1 MSPRSDRFRPSRA
14 GVINVWDYVD
24 EEFVFADGRLVLRG
38 HNGSGKTKALEVLFP
53 FILDGYTD
61 ARRLDPFSGQ
71 NRTMKSNLLYRGQD
85 SEYGYVWMEFART
98 GSQEREGTETV
109 TLVIGLRAHRHRD
122 GVTPSFFVTDQ
133 RLGVDFGLLASDGR
147 PLTERQLKG
156 VLGEDAFRSTAA
168 DYRRAVDARLFGLGE
183 RYVQLL
189 DLLLALR
196 RPLLAKDLDPEKVS
210 ETLTSGL
217 SPLDEELV
225 DQAARDFTNL
235 SAVQR
240 RFDQASTAHA
250 ATTAFVGEY
259 AAYLT
264 AHSRHRLARVHT
276 ATGQTVEQARAI
288 AEARDTRERATLTH
302 AAATDRAEE
311 HDARIRRLA
320 ARKGGLEAHEA
331 FRSHAALE
339 IERAHSAENARALAE
354 QQTRLDDQA
363 GEVAALQWEADRVA
377 ADLEHGRARTAELA
391 AELAE
396 SAGQAGLDHDGEG
409 PADSGEDL
417 TATAQARATAR
428 RADVAAV
435 RERLAE
441 LARAE
446 TARGAAERASTQ
458 AEDRLG
464 RSEAECA
471 RAAEDLAAARA
482 TAADALTAWAGHWA
496 EGPAPVTDTACVA
509 ALAEALEGVG
519 RPGTPTVAEVYGE
532 HTDQQRLDAA
542 AHTRTLETDR
552 DQLAAEIDRL
562 TREREDI
569 AAERDDAPPADAL
582 RTASREGRPGAPLWQ
597 LVRFADAVGDDEA
610 AAIEGA
616 LHGAGLLTA
625 WVLPP
630 DADATR
636 AALTAGAAD
645 AYLLPAGGA
654 AVGEGPT
661 LADVLV
667 PEQQDRVPEH
677 VIARVLASVRLTDDS
692 GGSPGDLT
700 DAVQPPGPVGSEGS
714 ADTTGGAGAGG
725 TAAHAVSTG
734 ARFAQGMLVG
744 ASPKAA
750 PEFIGATNRAH
761 RRRERLAECDA
772 RIAELDERRAGVA
785 EQLDRAG
792 ELLKAFTRA
801 RAALPETTTI
811 DRAVRRVDQQ
821 STLLASARAENE
833 ERRRDLD
840 AAVAEA
846 DAHRHQVRAVAAE
859 RAMPAQPDT
868 VDAVARAVDDF
879 LETARQ
885 LHTARTEVDRHTADL
900 EGREET
906 LARLRGRLEEDRERH
921 EERTREHER
930 AVAELTAKQEGIDA
944 PVRELMA
951 ELEQVKEGLHRAREE
966 HQSAQ
971 KEAAAAHEAMIRADE
986 KLEGGQRAL
995 ADSLTALFEQAD
1007 AFAALTH
1014 PDLRATLGV
1023 DTAHAWPDRRSW
1035 PAPDEAAEQVLAS
1048 VSGDPE
1054 AAVRAVL
1061 PGHAAELLDAFTA
1074 AVGSGAAVTDGDL
1087 KSVSTRISNAL
1098 RVFQDTLGG
1107 DAEGYRV
1114 DHDLGV
1120 SGVITVFV
1128 NDETG
1133 RNPVSVFARVIAE
1146 RVEEQG
1152 ALLREEERGV
1162 LEDELLT
1169 GIAQQIHERVR
1180 VARDLVVGMDGD
1192 TRSRPMSSGTRIG
1205 IRWSRS
1211 DRVTEHQ
1218 ATAARLVRRDT
1229 DGLGA
1234 SGLTRL
1240 REVLREMIREH
1251 HAAHPRATYKQ
1262 VLSAVLDYRTWYRFE
1277 LRLAVPGQ
1285 EEVKLTRNKHEQMSG
1300 GEKSAAIHLPLFAA
1314 ANALYTSA
1322 APTCPRMVALDEA
1335 FAGIDDRYKPE
1346 LMGLTVTFDLDMF
1359 MTGHDLWVHY
1369 DTVPMAAHYDM
1380 HHDKGAHT
1388 VSAMLMLWDGAQTI
1402 DADAGFSGNE
1412 ELAARLLGVTPSR
1425 FAPLSSAGTLLED
1438 ADA

>member
-98 GSQEREGTETV
+98 GPGEGTETV

-133 RLGVDFGLLASDGR
+133 RLGVDFGLLATDGR

-217 SPLDEELV
+217 SPLDEELL

-235 SAVQR
+235 AAVQR

-264 AHSRHRLARVHT
+264 AHARHRLARVHT
-276 ATGQTVEQARAI
+276 AAGQTAEQARAI
-288 AEARDTRERATLTH
+288 AEARDTRERATLAH
-302 AAATDRAEE
+302 AAATGRAEE

-320 ARKGGLEAHEA
+320 ARRGGLEAHEA

-339 IERAHSAENARALAE
+339 IERAHSAETARALAE
-354 QQTRLDDQA
+354 QRARLDDQA
-363 GEVAALQWEADRVA
+363 GEVTALQREADRVA
-377 ADLEHGRARTAELA
+377 ADLEHGRARTGELA

-396 SAGQAGLDHDGEG
+396 NAAQAGLDHDGEG
-409 PADSGEDL
+409 PADTGDDL
-417 TATAQARATAR
+417 SATARARATAR

-446 TARGAAERASTQ
+446 TARGAAERAFAQ

-464 RSEAECA
+464 RGEAECA
-471 RAAEDLAAARA
+471 RAADDLAAARA
-482 TAADALTAWAGHWA
+482 GAADALTAWAAHWV
-496 EGPAPVTDTACVA
+496 EGPAPVTDAACVA
-509 ALAEALEGVG
+509 ALTEALEGVG
-519 RPGTPTVAEVYGE
+519 RPGTPTVSEVYGE

-552 DQLAAEIDRL
+552 DRLGAEIDRL
-562 TREREDI
+562 TRERADI

-610 AAIEGA
+610 AAVEGA
-616 LHGAGLLTA
+616 LYGAGLLTA
-625 WVLPP
+625 WVHP

-636 AALTAGAAD
+636 AALASGGAD
-645 AYLLPAGGA
+645 AYLLPAEGA
-654 AVGEGPT
+654 AAPEGPT

-667 PEQQDRVPEH
+667 PERQDRVPEH
-677 VIARVLASVRLTDDS
+677 VIARVLASVRLVRD
-692 GGSPGDLT
+692 
-700 DAVQPPGPVGSEGS
+700 SEGS
-714 ADTTGGAGAGG
+714 AGAADTVQSLGAAGAGG
-725 TAAHAVSTG
+725 AADATGAGGAAVHTVGTG

-744 ASPKAA
+744 VSPKAA

-772 RIAELDERRAGVA
+772 RIAELDERRARVA

-801 RAALPETTTI
+801 RAALPETATI

-821 STLLASARAENE
+821 STLLASARAESE

-840 AAVAEA
+840 AAVAEV

-859 RAMPAQPDT
+859 RAMPAQPEA

-879 LETARQ
+879 LETARR
-885 LHTARTEVDRHTADL
+885 LHTARAEVDRHTVDL
-900 EGREET
+900 DGRKET
-906 LARLRGRLEEDRERH
+906 LDRLRARLEEDRERH

-930 AVAELTAKQEGIDA
+930 AAAELAAKQEGIDA

-951 ELEQVKEGLHRAREE
+951 ELEQVKEELHRVREE
-966 HQSAQ
+966 HQGAQ

-995 ADSLTALFEQAD
+995 TDSLAALFEQAD

-1035 PAPDEAAEQVLAS
+1035 PAPQEAAEQVLAAAPD
-1048 VSGDPE
+1048 DPE
-1054 AAVRAVL
+1054 TAVRAVL
-1061 PGHAAELLDAFTA
+1061 PGRAAELIDAFTA

-1098 RVFQDTLGG
+1098 RAFQDTLGG

-1114 DHDLGV
+1114 DHELGV

-1133 RNPVSVFARVIAE
+1133 RNPVSAFARVIAE

-1180 VARDLVVGMDGD
+1180 VARDLVVSMDRD

-1229 DGLGA
+1229 DELGA

-1251 HAAHPRATYKQ
+1251 HAAHPRTTYKQ

-1369 DTVPMAAHYDM
+1369 DSVPMAAHYDM

-1412 ELAARLLGVTPSR
+1412 ELAAQLLGITPSR

>member
-1 MSPRSDRFRPSRA
+1 MSSPRFRPSRA

-85 SEYGYVWMEFART
+85 AEYGYVWMEFARAT
-98 GSQEREGTETV
+98 TDTEDGDTETV

-122 GVTPSFFVTDQ
+122 GVVPSFFVTDQ

-156 VLGEDAFRSTAA
+156 ALGEAAFQSTAA

-235 SAVQR
+235 AAVQR

-264 AHSRHRLARVHT
+264 AHARHRLARVHAATEQT
-276 ATGQTVEQARAI
+276 AEQARAI
-288 AEARDTRERATLTH
+288 TEARDTREEATLAH
-302 AAATDRAEE
+302 AAATERAEGYE
-311 HDARIRRLA
+311 AEIRRLT
-320 ARKGGLEAHEA
+320 ARKDGLEAHEA

-339 IERAHSAENARALAE
+339 IERTHSAETARALEE
-354 QQTRLDDQA
+354 QQGRLDDQA
-363 GEVAALQWEADRVA
+363 GEVTTLQREAERVA
-377 ADLEHGRARTAELA
+377 TSLEHGRARTRELV

-396 SAGQAGLDHDGEG
+396 TAGQAGFDHDGEG
-409 PADSGEDL
+409 HADTGDDL
-417 TATAQARATAR
+417 PATAQARATAR

-446 TARGAAERASTQ
+446 TARGTAERASAQ
-458 AEDRLG
+458 ADERL
-464 RSEAECA
+464 RRRAAECA
-471 RAAEDLAAARA
+471 RAEEELAAARSG
-482 TAADALTAWAGHWA
+482 AADALTVWAGHWA
-496 EGPAPVTDTACVA
+496 DGPAPVTDAACVT
-509 ALAEALEGVG
+509 ALAEALEAFGA
-519 RPGTPTVAEVYGE
+519 PGTPTVGEVYGE

-542 AHTRTLETDR
+542 AHARTLETRR
-552 DQLAAEIDRL
+552 DQLDAEIDRL
-562 TREREDI
+562 TRERGDI
-569 AAERDDAPPADAL
+569 AAERDDAPPADDL

-597 LVRFADAVGDDEA
+597 LVRFADAVADTDA

-616 LHGAGLLTA
+616 LHAAGLLTA
-625 WVLPP
+625 WVHP

-636 AALTAGAAD
+636 AALTEGGAD
-645 AYLLPAGGA
+645 AYLLPTADT
-654 AVGEGPT
+654 AVREGPT

-667 PEQQDRVPEH
+667 PEQQDLVPED
-677 VIARVLASVRLTDDS
+677 VITRVLASVRL
-692 GGSPGDLT
+692 
-700 DAVQPPGPVGSEGS
+700 
-714 ADTTGGAGAGG
+714 ADTGEA
-725 TAAHAVSTG
+725 AAHAVSVRGT
-734 ARFAQGMLVG
+734 FAQGMLVG
-744 ASPKAA
+744 AYSKAA
-750 PEFIGATNRAH
+750 PEFVGATNRAH
-761 RRRERLAECDA
+761 RRRERLASCDA
-772 RIAELDERRAGVA
+772 RVAELTEQRAQVTD
-785 EQLDRAG
+785 QLDRAG

-801 RAALPETTTI
+801 RTALPETTPI
-811 DRAVRRVDQQ
+811 DRAVRRVDEQ
-821 STLLASARAENE
+821 STLLASARAESE

-840 AAVAEA
+840 AAVAEV
-846 DAHRHQVRAVAAE
+846 DAHRHQVRTVATE
-859 RAMPAQPDT
+859 RAMPAQPEA
-868 VDAVARAVDDF
+868 VDAVSRAVDDF
-879 LETARQ
+879 LETARL
-885 LHTARTEVDRHTADL
+885 LHAARAEVARHTADL
-900 EGREET
+900 DNRQET
-906 LARLRGRLEEDRERH
+906 VTRLRGRLEEDRERH
-921 EERTREHER
+921 EERVREHER
-930 AVAELTAKQEGIDA
+930 AAAELAAKQESISA

-951 ELEQVKEGLHRAREE
+951 ELEQVKERLSGARED
-966 HQSAQ
+966 HQRAQ
-971 KEAAAAHEAMIRADE
+971 KEAATAHEAMIRADE
-986 KLEGGQRAL
+986 KLGGGQRAL
-995 ADSLTALFEQAD
+995 TESLTALFDHAD
-1007 AFAALTH
+1007 AFTALAH

-1023 DTAHAWPDRRSW
+1023 DPAPVWPDRSSW
-1035 PAPDEAAEQVLAS
+1035 PAPDRAAERILAS
-1048 VSGDPE
+1048 SPTDP
-1054 AAVRAVL
+1054 ADAVRAVL
-1061 PGHAAELLDAFTA
+1061 PGAELLDAFTA
-1074 AVGSGAAVTDGDL
+1074 AVGSGAEVTDGDL
-1087 KSVSTRISNAL
+1087 KTASTRISQAL

-1133 RNPVSVFARVIAE
+1133 RNPVSAFARVIAE

-1152 ALLREEERGV
+1152 ALLGEEERGV

-1180 VARDLVVGMDGD
+1180 VARGLVANMDRD

-1218 ATAARLVRRDT
+1218 ASAARLVRRDAAE
-1229 DGLGA
+1229 LGA
-1234 SGLTRL
+1234 SGLTQL

-1262 VLSAVLDYRTWYRFE
+1262 ILSAVLDYRTWYRFE

-1285 EEVKLTRNKHEQMSG
+1285 EEVKLTKNKHEQMSG

-1322 APTCPRMVALDEA
+1322 TPTCPRMVALDEA

-1412 ELAARLLGVTPSR
+1412 ELAAELLGITPSR

-1438 ADA
+1438 TGEEAPPAP